1 MTHINYASHQLATF
15 GKDFYMPV
23 KFLHLT
29 TSYHTVCAQ
38 ANTKAKQKHSIAT
51 EYTLRMLGLLQAAE
65 TVVGNQM

>member
-1 MTHINYASHQLATF
+1 
-15 GKDFYMPV
+15 MPV
-23 KFLHLT
+23 INFQLLEDILICLSSLCR
-29 TSYHTVCAQ
+29 SYHALCAQ